1 MICVDNRE
9 RVKSVDSDA
18 SFTLLRVADHG
29 LNSARPRKEG

>member
-1 MICVDNRE
+1 MICVDKCE
-9 RVKSVDSDA
+9 RVKNVNSDA